1 MPAPLFCRCPL
12 PRILSINAYCAE
24 KKTKKA
30 AHERPKKWY
39 NTELNMGRESLE
51 RLLTAISYPD
61 RAGVDGARAVLT
73 VDGTEVLVEEIG
85 RFLRLTAFL
94 DIGENELPE
103 FAGYVPGRIYK
114 DAAIL
119 AMDAQ
124 GKAFLW
130 QEVASSQDGSV
141 LRGAFEAFMNSCD
154 WWRARLDAGQA
165 DSALRFQDVL
175 IRP

>member
-1 MPAPLFCRCPL
+1 MCPKKK
-12 PRILSINAYCAE
+12 
-24 KKTKKA
+24 KKT
-30 AHERPKKWY
+30 AHGWRNKWY
-39 NTELNMGRESLE
+39 NIDLNMGRESLE

-61 RAGVDGARAVLT
+61 RAGVAGARAVLT
-73 VDGTEVLVEEIG
+73 VDETEVVVEEIG
-85 RFLRLTAFL
+85 RFLRFTVFL
-94 DIGENELPE
+94 DIGDSELPE

-119 AMDAQ
+119 AVDAQ

-130 QEVASSQDGSV
+130 QEVAWSQDERT

-154 WWRARLDAGQA
+154 WWRARLDAGLA
-165 DSALRFQDVL
+165 ESEIHFQDVM